1 MTETQIILIVVAL
14 AVIGVFFLRSKRE
27 ESSLK
32 RQLQNNA
39 LEEER
44 VDVLMSGED
53 KDDFDDDDEDD
64 GESERKEP
72 SMSPKGNP
80 LPQEEPPIYSE
91 LEKERN
97 EAVEEAQ
104 REMNPAE
111 AMGYE
116 GIAEPVFDYGVQW
129 VLDMSAIGTKGFNF
143 GALDALNRDLT
154 AISPSLPVELW
165 VRAKKDG
172 LYYPFKYCPNESSRV
187 VVGITMA
194 NRAAA
199 MNELTASQYL
209 QVMEQLAAYSGTDV
223 RPSMDMKSMLGNAS
237 QIAKFV
243 KYYDSM
249 FEILI
254 VSKTDAPISTELLE
268 KVAEESG
275 FVKNSEGWGRWEYR
289 FDPAEKEPVLVLANR
304 GEPDGTVHFTFDIPN
319 ANLVRGDLKQFF
331 QMANHLA
338 NHLNAAWVDCERH
351 PIDAGGAMIL
361 QDEVTAKLE
370 KMATAGVRG
379 GSARARLIF
388 SREA

>member
-14 AVIGVFFLRSKRE
+14 AVIGFFFLRSKHE
-27 ESSLK
+27 ESSVK
-32 RQLQNNA
+32 RQLHNNA

-44 VDVLMSGED
+44 VDVLMND
-53 KDDFDDDDEDD
+53 KDDDDFDDDDLE
-64 GESERKEP
+64 KNEP
-72 SMSPKGNP
+72 STGSKGSP

-104 REMNPAE
+104 REMNSTE
-111 AMGYE
+111 TIGYA
-116 GIAEPVFDYGVQW
+116 GVAEPVFDYGVQW
-129 VLDMSAIGTKGFNF
+129 VLDMSSIGTKGFNF
-143 GALDALNRDLT
+143 GALDALYRDLT
-154 AISPSLPVELW
+154 AISSNLPVEIW
-165 VRAKKDG
+165 TRSKKDG

-194 NRAAA
+194 NRTAT

-209 QVMEQLAAYSGTDV
+209 QVMEQMAAYNGTDV
-223 RPSMDMKSMLGNAS
+223 RPSMDMKTMLENAS
-237 QIAKFV
+237 KVSKFV

-254 VSKTDAPISTELLE
+254 VSKTEAPLSMELLE
-268 KVAEESG
+268 RVAEDSG
-275 FVKNSEGWGRWEYR
+275 FVKNSEGRGCWEYR
-289 FDPAEKEPVLVLANR
+289 FDPAEKEPVLVLANH

-338 NHLNAAWVDCERH
+338 NHLNAAWVDCERR
-351 PIDAGGAMIL
+351 PIDAGGALIL

-370 KMATAGVRG
+370 KMAIAGVRG
-379 GSARARLIF
+379 GSTRARLIF